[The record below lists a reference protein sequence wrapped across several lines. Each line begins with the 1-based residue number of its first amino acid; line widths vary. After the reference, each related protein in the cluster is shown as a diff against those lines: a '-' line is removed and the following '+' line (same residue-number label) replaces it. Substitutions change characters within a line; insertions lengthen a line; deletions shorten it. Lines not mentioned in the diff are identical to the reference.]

1 MLEKVDF
8 AGNY

>member
-8 AGNY
+8 AGKY